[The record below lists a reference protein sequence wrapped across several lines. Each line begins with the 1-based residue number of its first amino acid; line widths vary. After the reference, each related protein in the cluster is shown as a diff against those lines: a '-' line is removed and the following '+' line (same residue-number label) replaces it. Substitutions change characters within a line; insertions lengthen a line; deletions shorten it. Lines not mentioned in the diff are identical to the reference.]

1 MAKKPTAAPALNLA
15 ALAVIVAAGENGTYA
30 PEHEIS
36 LLADSGL
43 VEVNPEVTNAE
54 GHVAVRATAAGIAKN
69 AAGIAKNAENQPAA
83 PLAVK
88 SKFSIGTVPDVI
100 LEAAVN
106 KKRVARGAGEK
117 YPFDSL
123 DMTNNRGFFVPATE
137 KMPEP
142 AKSLASTVSSAIARY
157 TVEAKDET
165 GSVIMET
172 VTVKD
177 YQLGEDGKRV
187 KDADGHWIVTGE
199 RKERRAKTEATR
211 QFRLV
216 PVDADIE
223 KGTPAGV
230 WIVRTA

>member
-15 ALAVIVAAGENGTYA
+15 ALAVILAAGENGTYA

-69 AAGIAKNAENQPAA
+69 AENQPAA

-88 SKFSIGTVPDVI
+88 SKFSIGTVPAVI

>member
-36 LLADSGL
+36 VLADNGL
-43 VEVNPEVTNAE
+43 VEVNPEATNAE
-54 GHVAVRATAAGIAKN
+54 GHVAVRAT

>member
-69 AAGIAKNAENQPAA
+69 AENQPAAPAA

-142 AKSLASTVSSAIARY
+142 AKSLASTVSGAIARY
-157 TVEAKDET
+157 AVEAKDET
-165 GSVIMET
+165 GFVIMET

>member
-1 MAKKPTAAPALNLA
+1 MAKKLAAIALTAANLA
-15 ALAVIVAAGENGTYA
+15 ALAYIVAAGEGGTFA
-30 PEHEIS
+30 PLAEVRQ
-36 LLADSGL
+36 LADHKPAL
-43 VEVNPEVTNAE
+43 VEINE
-54 GHVAVRATAAGIAKN
+54 GATDDNGNVAVRATAEGISHSATN
-69 AAGIAKNAENQPAA
+69 DTTETASAPAA
-83 PLAVK
+83 K
-88 SKFSIGTVPDVI
+88 SSFEVMGVPADI
-100 LEAAVN
+100 MQAA
-106 KKRVARGAGEK
+106 KERRRSSRGAGEK

-123 DMTNNRGFFVPATE
+123 EVGKGFFVAATE

-165 GSVIMET
+165 GFVIMET

-211 QFRLV
+211 QFRIV